1 MTTTAELLLA
11 WDRRRARSQQ
21 RELGMSEVGGCQRRA
36 GYRLAGVEPTNP
48 AGSVQAVLGTAIHAA
63 VEQVFR
69 EMQAAGLFPAEDLI
83 EHEVRFAGI
92 LGHLDRYD
100 SANAEVDDTKT
111 TTQRRIDYIKIHGA
125 DRSHRWQV
133 MLYAA
138 ALIQDGRPVRR
149 VVIDYLARDTGN
161 THQVILPFDP
171 KPVKEALAWVKNI
184 REVGDPEFLNRD
196 YEPDSA
202 FCQGCPFFTPCWGQ
216 AAIRERDP
224 LSTLY
229 VEDPDALK
237 WVQQLAKARGLKSAA
252 ARLEKQAK
260 GALDALRP
268 NTSGKSDPVDV
279 GYTKALQWTISS
291 PRRVDT
297 SAVRAEYAKVGAS
310 PPMLPPKTEV
320 KLELVAKPVVE
331 S

>member
-21 RELGMSEVGGCQRRA
+21 TELGMSEVGGCQRRA
-36 GYRLAGVEPTNP
+36 GYRLAGVAPTDLG
-48 AGSVQAVLGTAIHAA
+48 GSVQAVMGTAVHAA
-63 VEQVFR
+63 VEQAFH
-69 EMQAAGLFPAEDLI
+69 EMQEAGLIPAEDLV

-100 SANAEVDDTKT
+100 SVNAEVDDTKT
-111 TTQRRIDYIKIHGA
+111 TTQRRIDYIKVHGA

-138 ALIQDGRPVRR
+138 ALIQEGRPVRR

-161 THQVILPFDP
+161 THQVTLPFDQ
-171 KPVKEALAWVKNI
+171 KAVADALAWVKNI
-184 REVGDPEFLNRD
+184 RDVGDPEMLNRD
-196 YEPDSA
+196 YAPDSA
-202 FCQGCPFFTPCWGQ
+202 FCEGCPFRTPCWGNQ
-216 AAIRERDP
+216 VPSHDP
-224 LSTLY
+224 LSALY
-229 VEDPDALK
+229 VEHPDALEWAK
-237 WVQQLAKARGLKSAA
+237 KLARARALKKAA
-252 ARLEKQAK
+252 EKMEKEAK

-279 GYTKALQWTISS
+279 GYKKALQWSVSS
-291 PRRVDT
+291 PLRVDT
-297 SAVRAEYAKVGAS
+297 TAVRAEYAKAGAT
-310 PPMLPPKTEV
+310 PPFLPQKTEV
-320 KLELVAKPVVE
+320 KLDFVEKPKGA